1 MVAQF
6 SQRSMSE
13 GAVRVARHIGH
24 VEWLT
29 LEEERTQVLMHEDP
43 NMCPQRSETGFS
55 VSVSSVYCS
64 RQILHFL

>member
-1 MVAQF
+1 MAQF

-13 GAVRVARHIGH
+13 GEVRVARHIGH

-43 NMCPQRSETGFS
+43 NTCPQGRETGFS

-64 RQILHFL
+64 MHILQFL